1 MNKTEIEKLMQGC
14 LALICLPIF
23 VLIGGI
29 AVKYMWN
36 TVIVATFELPALT
49 LAQAIGLDVFISY
62 IMPTVN
68 NKNTDYTIY
77 DTIGNAIFK
86 TVFFVLIVFIVSFFV

>member
-62 IMPTVN
+62 IMPTV
-68 NKNTDYTIY
+68 
-77 DTIGNAIFK
+77 GNAIFK
-86 TVFFVLIVFIVSFFV
+86 TVFFGLIVFIVSFFV